1 MPLVSPVLA
10 CGGLG
15 LPSLL
20 LLIKLLLQSQHY
32 INSYLIFLK
41 TQGNYF
47 IFNFF
52 FSFHWVVL
60 PLKSESGAE
69 TGP

>member
-20 LLIKLLLQSQHY
+20 LLIKLLLQSQHC
-32 INSYLIFLK
+32 INSYLNLPQDSGQLFH
-41 TQGNYF
+41 F
-47 IFNFF
+47 SFF
-52 FSFHWVVL
+52 FSFHWFVL

>member
-20 LLIKLLLQSQHY
+20 LLIKLLLQSQHC

-47 IFNFF
+47 IFHFF
-52 FSFHWVVL
+52 FPFIGL
-60 PLKSESGAE
+60 FYP
-69 TGP
+69 